1 MNLIKNSIPPDWGK
15 DSLSE
20 FIETARHNMFATFVN
35 LPAQY
40 NILKNIHGVYK
51 HIIDNLINTPEWFA
65 GFFLLKSHS
74 AYLGGVRFAISGQC
88 AETYMVLRG
97 CIEAAIYG
105 LYLSR
110 NKKSHET
117 WLNRHTSEECLKR
130 VKEEFRIGKLF
141 NFLESVDPTIYKTA
155 KLLYER
161 TIDYGAH
168 PNELAL
174 TSLLKRSDEGDV
186 VKFNLNYLSGDSS
199 AFRLSIKTTAEV
211 GLCSLYIFKNV
222 YNDRFKI
229 LGVTDKLEKLK
240 SGL

>member
-1 MNLIKNSIPPDWGK
+1 MS
-15 DSLSE
+15 
-20 FIETARHNMFATFVN
+20 
-35 LPAQY
+35 
-40 NILKNIHGVYK
+40 
-51 HIIDNLINTPEWFA
+51 
-65 GFFLLKSHS
+65 
-74 AYLGGVRFAISGQC
+74 
-88 AETYMVLRG
+88 
-97 CIEAAIYG
+97 
-105 LYLSR
+105 
-110 NKKSHET
+110 
-117 WLNRHTSEECLKR
+117 
-130 VKEEFRIGKLF
+130 VKTGE
-141 NFLESVDPTIYKTA
+141 DQ
-155 KLLYER
+155 